1 MQKGHPRRPSGG
13 CSTGD
18 VPQSGLGAG
27 SAVLH
32 LRRETGK
39 SASEHG
45 RVGDGGRAPRDVVRR
60 ICRRVTYGAEELYYI
75 QRGETGKMRLSVIER
90 KPQENPS
97 VAHSKLRGLKRMP
110 LHGKPKAYSKPR
122 ARRRAPGS
130 GWAPRKL
137 S

>member
-1 MQKGHPRRPSGG
+1 M
-13 CSTGD
+13 
-18 VPQSGLGAG
+18 PQSGLGAG

-60 ICRRVTYGAEELYYI
+60 CRRVPYGAEELYYI

-110 LHGKPKAYSKPR
+110 LHGK
-122 ARRRAPGS
+122 
-130 GWAPRKL
+130 L
-137 S
+137 